1 MHGLNSG
8 TAAIK
13 DVASPT
19 TNIQC
24 APLRPKETCLGSGQ
38 VLSPT
43 HPLNLQETEKM
54 SQWSDLLKSGH
65 CRDKHAGRQRED
77 PRDHTWGA
85 TGNRDSSGGTWC
97 HQACLRLHGAP
108 HSHR

>member
-1 MHGLNSG
+1 MHGPNSG

-13 DVASPT
+13 DIASPT

-24 APLRPKETCLGSGQ
+24 APLRPKEMCLGSCQ
-38 VLSPT
+38 VFSPT

-65 CRDKHAGRQRED
+65 CRERHAGRPRED

-85 TGNRDSSGGTWC
+85 AGNSDSSDGTWY
-97 HQACLRLHGAP
+97 HQANVRLSGAL
-108 HSHR
+108 HFHR